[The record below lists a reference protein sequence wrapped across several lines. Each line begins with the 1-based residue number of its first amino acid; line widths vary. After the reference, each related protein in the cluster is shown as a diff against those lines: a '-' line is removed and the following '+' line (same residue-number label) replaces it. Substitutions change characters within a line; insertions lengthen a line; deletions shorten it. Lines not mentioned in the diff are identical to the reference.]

1 MGISVDRVMRYVI
14 VLAVLLALPG
24 PLGAQ
29 AGPAPSPQKRVS
41 ATAAV
46 LLKSAQIVEQNRLH
60 LGGWV
65 GLVFGGNLVAG
76 GGAFALLNEVA
87 LSGSEGGS
95 GFNLGLGYGGLFL
108 RYWEPLSG
116 PLTGEVG
123 ILLGAGHAEV
133 RDQLTR
139 TEVGADNFIVAEPE
153 LSLLYSLFPG
163 IQMGVSVGY
172 RLTSG
177 VEDLPRV
184 SASDL
189 NAFTGTL
196 SLRWSGD

>member
-1 MGISVDRVMRYVI
+1 MSISVDRVMRYGV

-29 AGPAPSPQKRVS
+29 AGPGPSPQGRVS

-46 LLKSAQIVEQNRLH
+46 LLKGSQIAGENRVH
-60 LGGWV
+60 LGAWA
-65 GLVFGGNLVAG
+65 GLVFGGNMAFG
-76 GGAFALLNEVA
+76 GGGFALLNDVA
-87 LSGSEGGS
+87 LAGSEGSS
-95 GFNLGLGYGGLFL
+95 GFNLDLGYGGLVF

-116 PLTGEVG
+116 SFTGQAG
-123 ILLGAGHAEV
+123 LLIGAGHAEV
-133 RDQLTR
+133 RDQPTGN
-139 TEVGADNFIVAEPE
+139 EVGSDNFFVVEPE
-153 LSLLYSLFPG
+153 VAIFYTFFPG
-163 IQMGVSVGY
+163 IHLGLSVGY

-184 SASDL
+184 SAGDL

-196 SLRWSGD
+196 SLRVGGN